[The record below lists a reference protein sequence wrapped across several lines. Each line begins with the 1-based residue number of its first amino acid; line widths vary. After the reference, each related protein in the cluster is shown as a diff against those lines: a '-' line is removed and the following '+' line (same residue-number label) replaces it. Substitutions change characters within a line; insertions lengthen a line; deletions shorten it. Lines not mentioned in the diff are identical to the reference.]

1 MAHDSRKPLSS
12 AAVQRVYE
20 QRCQA
25 HVAVNGRNP
34 SPIQKEHFK
43 KQVVELARKKN
54 VDEGRS

>member
-1 MAHDSRKPLSS
+1 MADSKRALSS
-12 AAVQRVYE
+12 AGVQRVYE

-34 SPIQKEHFK
+34 SPVQKEAFK
-43 KQVVELARKKN
+43 RQVVELARKKN